1 MSTLIM
7 DDTEPTASVDDF
19 SVLEER
25 ILRTVELVRTERA
38 ARVQADENA
47 AHHQSLVDAQQ
58 ALLAQAQEQVR
69 TLERDREQV
78 RHRVERLLKQLDEI
92 SA

>member
-7 DDTEPTASVDDF
+7 DDTEPTATVDDF

-38 ARVQADENA
+38 ARQQADENA
-47 AHHQSLVDAQQ
+47 ARQQSLLDAQQ
-58 ALLAQAQEQVR
+58 ALLTQAQEQVR
-69 TLERDREQV
+69 TLEKDREQV